1 MKVVALTLKYV
12 FLAVLLSISTKLVL
26 AESYQFT
33 IDYDLNY
40 VVSEDGTTSVIQK
53 TIITNLLN
61 DVIPTTY
68 TFTAK
73 SMKIYDVS
81 AITNGKSS
89 NVKLEE
95 KGNDTLISV
104 DISKYAIGQGRQN
117 EIELKYKTK
126 NIATQAGKIWNIY
139 IPKIQIPETTSK
151 YDITLTIPASFGSK
165 IYLSPTPTNE
175 KTSDKTITYYL
186 NKESFK
192 SSGVTGAFGE
202 YQPINFKLKYQ
213 LKNSFI
219 IPLFKEIALP
229 PDIAK
234 AQEISYQSINPKPY
248 KIKVDGDGN
257 TIATYI
263 LSPLGKLEIEIIG
276 TAKIFGKQIDAD
288 YGKDFSNLPKDLINK
303 YTKAEKY
310 WEVNSPYVQ
319 KLTIQLKDEKLNVI
333 ENAQK
338 IYDFITSNL
347 TYNYDASDTSLV
359 ERKGAE
365 VVLSQK
371 GSWTC
376 MEFTDLFIATA
387 RAMGI
392 PAREINGYA
401 LVGSESDK
409 PLSIS
414 FKGGDLLHSWAEFYD
429 PYYGWIQIDPTWGT
443 TSGIDYFTKLD
454 TGHLTFVVKGINSS
468 YPFSAGTYR
477 YSDNKDGKLIDVA
490 YSQSISEDVFTPK
503 VQVKKVF
510 NWNVFKLIRGQ
521 KKYKVTNVGFVFI
534 YNLNGKTLPPEVSKN
549 FYLDKN
555 LKEITFENLG
565 GSKFSISL

>member
-1 MKVVALTLKYV
+1 MKFISLTLKCI
-12 FLAVLLSISTKLVL
+12 FLSLLLSIYTKLVF

-33 IDYDLNY
+33 IDYN
-40 VVSEDGTTSVIQK
+40 VSYIVSKDGVTNVDQK
-53 TIITNLLN
+53 ATITNLLN

-89 NVKLEE
+89 EVKLEE
-95 KGNDTLISV
+95 KGDDTLISV
-104 DISKYAIGQGRQN
+104 NIREYAIGQGRQN
-117 EIELKYKTK
+117 EIELKYKTQS
-126 NIATQAGKIWNIY
+126 ISSQTGKIWNIY

-151 YDITLTIPASFGSK
+151 YDIKLTIPASFGAK

-175 KTSDKTITYYL
+175 KSADAAITYYF
-186 NKESFK
+186 NKETFK
-192 SSGVTGAFGE
+192 STGITAAFGE
-202 YQPINFKLKYQ
+202 YQPVNFKLKYQ

-229 PDIAK
+229 PDIK
-234 AQEISYQSINPKPY
+234 NVQGISYQSINPKPY
-248 KIKVDGDGN
+248 KIKVDKDGN
-257 TIATYI
+257 AIATYI
-263 LSPLGKLEIEIIG
+263 LSPLGKLEIEVIG
-276 TAKIFGKQIDAD
+276 TAKLFGKQIDPD
-288 YGKDFSNLPKDLINK
+288 YGRNFTEITKDLIKK

-319 KLTIQLKDEKLNVI
+319 KLALQLKDEKLNVI
-333 ENAQK
+333 KNAQK
-338 IYDFITSNL
+338 IYDFITNNL
-347 TYNYDASDTSLV
+347 TYDYTASESGLV

-365 VVLSQK
+365 AVLAQK

-387 RAMGI
+387 RAMRI
-392 PAREINGYA
+392 PAREMNGYA
-401 LVGSESDK
+401 FVGNETNK

-454 TGHLTFVVKGINSS
+454 TGHLTFVVKGVNSS

-477 YSDNKDGKLIDVA
+477 FTDNKDGKLIDA
-490 YSQSISEDVFTPK
+490 AFSQSISEDSFKPK
-503 VQVKKVF
+503 IEAKKVF
-510 NWNVFKLIRGQ
+510 NWNIIKLIVDQ
-521 KKYKVTNVGFVFI
+521 KRYKITNVGNVFI
-534 YNLNGKTLPPEVSKN
+534 YNLDGQTLAPGTSKN
-549 FYLDKN
+549 FYLQRNSKV
-555 LKEITFENLG
+555 ITYEDLG
-565 GSKFSISL
+565 GNKLIYSL

>member
-1 MKVVALTLKYV
+1 MKFISLTLKCI
-12 FLAVLLSISTKLVL
+12 FLSLLLSVYTKLVF

-33 IDYDLNY
+33 IDYNVSY
-40 VVSEDGTTSVIQK
+40 IVSEDGVTNVDQK
-53 TIITNLLN
+53 ATITNLLN

-81 AITNGKSS
+81 AVTNGKSS
-89 NVKLEE
+89 EVKLEE
-95 KGNDTLISV
+95 KNDDTLVSV
-104 DISKYAIGQGRQN
+104 NIKEYAIGQGRQN
-117 EIELKYKTK
+117 EIELKYKTQS
-126 NIATQAGKIWNIY
+126 IPSQSGKIWNIY
-139 IPKIQIPETTSK
+139 IPKIQISETTSK
-151 YDITLTIPASFGSK
+151 YDIKLTIPASFGAK
-165 IYLSPTPTNE
+165 IYLSPTPTSE
-175 KTSDKTITYYL
+175 KSAGKTITYFF
-186 NKESFK
+186 NKEAFK
-192 SSGVTGAFGE
+192 STGITAAFGE
-202 YQPINFKLKYQ
+202 YQPVNFKLKYQ

-229 PDIAK
+229 PDIK
-234 AQEISYQSINPKPY
+234 NVQGISYQSINPKPY
-248 KIKVDGDGN
+248 KIKVDKDGN
-257 TIATYI
+257 AIATYI
-263 LSPLGKLEIEIIG
+263 LSPLGKLEIEVIG
-276 TAKIFGKQIDAD
+276 TAKLFGKQIDSD
-288 YGKDFSNLPKDLINK
+288 YGRNFTEIPKDLIKK

-319 KLTIQLKDEKLNVI
+319 KLASQLKDEKLNVI
-333 ENAQK
+333 KNAQK
-338 IYDFITSNL
+338 IYDFITNNL
-347 TYNYDASDTSLV
+347 TYDYTASESGLI

-365 VVLSQK
+365 VVLTQK

-392 PAREINGYA
+392 PAREMNGYA
-401 LVGSESDK
+401 FVGNETNK

-477 YSDNKDGKLIDVA
+477 FPDNKDGKLIDVA
-490 YSQSISEDVFTPK
+490 FSQSITEDNFKPK
-503 VQVKKVF
+503 IEAKKVF
-510 NWNVFKLIRGQ
+510 NWNIIRAIVGQ
-521 KKYKVTNVGFVFI
+521 KKYKVTNIGNVFI
-534 YNLNGKTLPPEVSKN
+534 YNLNGQTLAPGTSKN
-549 FYLDKN
+549 LYLDRNSKA
-555 LKEITFENLG
+555 ITYENLG
-565 GSKFSISL
+565 GATVVYPL

>member
-1 MKVVALTLKYV
+1 MKFISLTLKCI
-12 FLAVLLSISTKLVL
+12 FLSLLLSVYTKLVF

-33 IDYDLNY
+33 IDYNVSY
-40 VVSEDGTTSVIQK
+40 IVSEDGVTNVDQK
-53 TIITNLLN
+53 ATITNLLN

-81 AITNGKSS
+81 AVTNGKSS
-89 NVKLEE
+89 EVKLEE
-95 KGNDTLISV
+95 KNDDTLVSV
-104 DISKYAIGQGRQN
+104 NIKEYAIGQGRQN
-117 EIELKYKTK
+117 EIELKYKTQS
-126 NIATQAGKIWNIY
+126 IPSQSGKIWNIY
-139 IPKIQIPETTSK
+139 IPKIQISETTSK
-151 YDITLTIPASFGSK
+151 YDIKLTIPASFGAK
-165 IYLSPTPTNE
+165 IYLSPTPTSE
-175 KTSDKTITYYL
+175 KSAGKTITYFF
-186 NKESFK
+186 NKETFK
-192 SSGVTGAFGE
+192 STGITAAFGE
-202 YQPINFKLKYQ
+202 YQPVNFKLKYQ

-229 PDIAK
+229 PDIK
-234 AQEISYQSINPKPY
+234 NVQGISYQSINPKPY
-248 KIKVDGDGN
+248 KIKVDKDGN
-257 TIATYI
+257 AIATYI
-263 LSPLGKLEIEIIG
+263 LSPLGKLEIEVIG
-276 TAKIFGKQIDAD
+276 TAKLFGKQIDSD
-288 YGKDFSNLPKDLINK
+288 YGRNFTEIPKDLIKK

-319 KLTIQLKDEKLNVI
+319 KLASQLKDEKLNVI
-333 ENAQK
+333 KNAQK
-338 IYDFITSNL
+338 IYDFITNNL
-347 TYNYDASDTSLV
+347 TYDYTASESGLI

-365 VVLSQK
+365 VVLTQK

-392 PAREINGYA
+392 PAREMNGYA
-401 LVGSESDK
+401 FVGNETNK

-477 YSDNKDGKLIDVA
+477 FPDNKDGKLIDVA
-490 YSQSISEDVFTPK
+490 FSQSITEDNFKPK
-503 VQVKKVF
+503 IEAKKVF
-510 NWNVFKLIRGQ
+510 NWNIIRAIVGQ
-521 KKYKVTNVGFVFI
+521 KKYKVTNIGNVFI
-534 YNLNGKTLPPEVSKN
+534 YNLNGQTLAPGTSKN
-549 FYLDKN
+549 LYLDRNSKA
-555 LKEITFENLG
+555 ITYENLG
-565 GSKFSISL
+565 GATVVYPL

>member
-1 MKVVALTLKYV
+1 MRFISQTLKCI
-12 FLAVLLSISTKLVL
+12 FLLFLLFAYTKPVL

-33 IDYDLNY
+33 IDYNINY
-40 VVSEDGTTSVIQK
+40 VVSEDGITNVDQK
-53 TIITNLLN
+53 TTITNLLN

-73 SMKIYDVS
+73 SIKIYDVS
-81 AITNGKSS
+81 AVTNRKSS
-89 NVKLEE
+89 EVKLEE
-95 KGNDTLISV
+95 KDDDTLVSVKISE
-104 DISKYAIGQGRQN
+104 YAIGQGRQN

-126 NIATQAGKIWNIY
+126 NIATQTGKIWNIY
-139 IPKIQIPETTSK
+139 IPKIQISETTSK
-151 YDITLTIPASFGSK
+151 YDTKLTIPASFGAK
-165 IYLSPTPTNE
+165 IYLSPTPTSE
-175 KTSDKTITYYL
+175 KSADKTTTYFF
-186 NKESFK
+186 NKETFK
-192 SSGVTGAFGE
+192 STGITAAFGE

-229 PDIAK
+229 PDIK
-234 AQEISYQSINPKPY
+234 SVQGISYQSINPKPF
-248 KIKVDGDGN
+248 KISVDTDGN
-257 TIATYI
+257 VIATYV
-263 LSPLGKLEIEIIG
+263 LSPLGKLEIEVIG
-276 TAKIFGKQIDAD
+276 TAKLFGKQVNPDF
-288 YGKDFSNLPKDLINK
+288 GKSFTEIPKDLIKK

-319 KLTIQLKDEKLNVI
+319 KLASQLKDEKLNVI
-333 ENAQK
+333 GNAQK
-338 IYDFITSNL
+338 VYNFITNNL
-347 TYNYDASDTSLV
+347 TYDYNASETGLV

-365 VVLSQK
+365 AVLTQK

-401 LVGSESDK
+401 FVGNETNK

-429 PYYGWIQIDPTWGT
+429 PYYGWVQIDPTWGT

-454 TGHLTFVVKGINSS
+454 TGHLAFVVKGINSS

-477 YSDNKDGKLIDVA
+477 FADNKDGKLIDVA
-490 YSQSISEDVFTPK
+490 YSQSISEDNFKPK
-503 VQVKKVF
+503 IEAKKVF
-510 NWNVFKLIRGQ
+510 NWNIIRAIMGQ
-521 KKYKVTNVGFVFI
+521 KKYKVTNTGNVFI
-534 YNLNGKTLPPEVSKN
+534 YYLNGQSIAPETSKN
-549 FYLDKN
+549 LYFQKN
-555 LKEITFENLG
+555 LKEITYEDLG
-565 GSKFSISL
+565 GNKIIYPL